1 MPKCVHLLARANA
14 WCQRLELPYYLGHW
28 AAISRSKSGIG
39 DRLQH
44 KPAQTTNSSGTN
56 LALLRPFPTCP
67 LQQIDNSS
75 QAQLLGSP
83 SRRAISTLHLGLQL
97 FRSRALSGGTAA
109 GAPALSVGQVVL
121 LPSARILAMH
131 GVLYAV
137 ICAEWRPVDA
147 EQVALVVMMSR

>member
-14 WCQRLELPYYLGHW
+14 WCQRLELPYYPGHW
-28 AAISRSKSGIG
+28 LVISRSKIW
-39 DRLQH
+39 DW
-44 KPAQTTNSSGTN
+44 
-56 LALLRPFPTCP
+56 

-97 FRSRALSGGTAA
+97 VRSRALSGGTAA
-109 GAPALSVGQVVL
+109 GAPALSDGQVVL
-121 LPSARILAMH
+121 RHSARIVAMH

-147 EQVALVVMMSR
+147 EHGALVVMMSR